1 MRPFPAMPYIEN
13 LSHMTATNLNYDQA
27 RYNMVEQQVRPWD
40 VLDPRVLKVISRIP
54 REHFAPAPHKALAYM
69 DTRIPL
75 AEFNGIAYTMMNPNV
90 EGRVLQ
96 HLDIG
101 EDDTVL
107 EIGTGS
113 GYLTACLAALGRHV
127 DSVDI
132 NPAMTEMAEENLASL
147 GVRNINLST
156 GDAAKGWDQK
166 RFYDAI
172 ALTGSMPTIPE
183 CFKQS
188 LKVGG
193 RLFVI
198 TGNAPAMTAQLVTR
212 LDKNDFTVQPLFE
225 TSIERLSGTAEAERF
240 IF

>member
-1 MRPFPAMPYIEN
+1 
-13 LSHMTATNLNYDQA
+13 MTATNTNFDQA

-40 VLDPRVLKVISRIP
+40 VLDPRVLDVIGRIP
-54 REHFAPAPHKALAYM
+54 REHFVPEPHKALAYM

-75 AEFNGIAYTMMNPNV
+75 GEFNGIAYTMMNPNV

-101 EDDTVL
+101 EDDIVL

-113 GYLTACLAALGRHV
+113 GYLTACLAALARHV

-156 GDAAKGWDQK
+156 GDASQGWDQK
-166 RFYDAI
+166 RFYDVIAI
-172 ALTGSMPTIPE
+172 TCSMPGIPE

-212 LDKNDFTVQPLFE
+212 LENNDFNVQPLFE
-225 TSIERLSGTAEAERF
+225 TCVERLSGTVETERF